1 MPKDENAASKS
12 YDRAREMTEKALD
25 AFVEGDEKTGGKL
38 VEQAK
43 GVNETAVRDV
53 QQELEEDAAS
63 EHDPEKLS
71 QSGSK
76 NNPKY

>member
-76 NNPKY
+76 NNPKS